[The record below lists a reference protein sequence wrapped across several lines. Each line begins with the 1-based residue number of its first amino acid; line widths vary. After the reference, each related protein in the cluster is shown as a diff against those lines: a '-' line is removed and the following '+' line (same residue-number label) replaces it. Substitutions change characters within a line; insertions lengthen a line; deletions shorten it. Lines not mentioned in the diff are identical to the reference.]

1 MGRSRLD
8 ILDVKERVTVRLK
21 RRDLERIKKEGTYQ
35 EVIERAVLEYLEK
48 LKKGDEKKM

>member
-21 RRDLERIKKEGTYQ
+21 RRDLLEIKEKGTYQ
-35 EVIERAVLEYLEK
+35 QIIEKAVVEYLEK
-48 LKKGDEKKM
+48 LRKGDEKNC